1 VDETTLS
8 VKAMYEEYPYPTGGI
23 MMRSGCDVNLLLSH
37 VEKSRKTSG
46 PMYAL
51 DAGCGR
57 GVGVI
62 GAAMLQPNIQF
73 IGADMNTTALKDAKK
88 TAEER
93 NINNVKFVEANL
105 MTLEGIE
112 VPPGG
117 FDVIYSSGVLH
128 HLSDP
133 LVGLKNL
140 EKILAPHGVISLML
154 YGSYGRQALY
164 RFIEGIDI
172 LMPDEKTIKERL
184 PYTRL
189 MSQAAGQSLFKNNY
203 WQDTDKVNDVE
214 FVDRCLNVNEV
225 SYDIDSLWELID
237 KADMHFIRWDNI
249 AEWSI
254 EHLFTAPHL
263 LNKLRQLTPKD
274 QFKIIE
280 RMFERPRLELL
291 ISKKDNPRR
300 LPVPINMIHK
310 LNFSVTPEVSFSVEK
325 RNLNGF
331 QRIESISYKLKAN
344 ESLRITDNAVAKA
357 ALLLV
362 DQDRLFTGQELI
374 FALKDNGLS
383 QTDAINALIKLL
395 QLEIVYCPH

>member
-1 VDETTLS
+1 
-8 VKAMYEEYPYPTGGI
+8 
-23 MMRSGCDVNLLLSH
+23 
-37 VEKSRKTSG
+37 
-46 PMYAL
+46 
-51 DAGCGR
+51 
-57 GVGVI
+57 
-62 GAAMLQPNIQF
+62 
-73 IGADMNTTALKDAKK
+73 
-88 TAEER
+88 
-93 NINNVKFVEANL
+93 
-105 MTLEGIE
+105 
-112 VPPGG
+112 
-117 FDVIYSSGVLH
+117 
-128 HLSDP
+128 
-133 LVGLKNL
+133 
-140 EKILAPHGVISLML
+140 
-154 YGSYGRQALY
+154 
-164 RFIEGIDI
+164 
-172 LMPDEKTIKERL
+172 
-184 PYTRL
+184 
-189 MSQAAGQSLFKNNY
+189 
-203 WQDTDKVNDVE
+203 
-214 FVDRCLNVNEV
+214 
-225 SYDIDSLWELID
+225 
-237 KADMHFIRWDNI
+237 MHFIRWDNI

-395 QLEIVYCPH
+395 QLEIIYCPH